1 MVNEFGGFEG
11 MLSMTDVLEAIAG
24 ELPDASEV
32 SGTDIEPDAAGYR
45 VDGAVTLS
53 ALAERVGFHAR
64 PTAEYQT
71 LGGLA
76 LKHLG
81 RLPAKGDT
89 LELGGWRLEV
99 TDVSERRIGRVLL
112 TPPA

>member
-1 MVNEFGGFEG
+1 MVP
-11 MLSMTDVLEAIAG
+11 V
-24 ELPDASEV
+24 
-32 SGTDIEPDAAGYR
+32 TDIDRAKEWY
-45 VDGAVTLS
+45 
-53 ALAERVGFHAR
+53 ERVGFHAR